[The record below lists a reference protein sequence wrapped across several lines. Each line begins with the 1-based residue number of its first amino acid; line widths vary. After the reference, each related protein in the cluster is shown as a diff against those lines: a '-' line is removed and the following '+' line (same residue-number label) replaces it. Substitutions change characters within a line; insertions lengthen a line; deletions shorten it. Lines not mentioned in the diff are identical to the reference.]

1 MGSRKKVIVRKRVR
15 QVTHPVPLPADLYVK
30 DLMPLLSPL
39 SPLRY
44 RFLGSAR
51 FNAMLPRVKRGL
63 KKDAMGRRRLVNSRS
78 RRLEATHW
86 RHSKYAAN
94 FTDGP
99 ADV

>member
-1 MGSRKKVIVRKRVR
+1 
-15 QVTHPVPLPADLYVK
+15 
-30 DLMPLLSPL
+30 
-39 SPLRY
+39 
-44 RFLGSAR
+44 
-51 FNAMLPRVKRGL
+51 MLPRVRRGL

-99 ADV
+99 ADVGQGEGGCVPVAMHLLSAEASGRQ